1 MDAHLRAGIA
11 IFNAGGYHP
20 AHDAWE
26 AIWLDLESGTDD
38 ERFLHGLIQYTA
50 AIHHAYAGN
59 WEGLHGLAHSAS
71 DYLTGLPSPYRGV
84 VLESIRTFLS
94 AVARDP
100 AHVERVRHPPLVID
114 GTAIMPADLDFEA
127 NAVAA
132 LVLAEEEAAYEEA
145 VLADAV
151 RYARAEQETARDR
164 FTALVF
170 DFVRD
175 PGRRDLVYQ
184 RLRSHVDRRRGRE
197 NDVEGLFDER

>member
-11 IFNAGGYHP
+11 VFNTGGYHP

-26 AIWLDLESGTDD
+26 DVWLALDDGTDD

-50 AIHHAYAGN
+50 AIHHAYSGN
-59 WEGLHGLAHSAS
+59 WVGLHGLARSAGG
-71 DYLTGLPSPYRGV
+71 YLADLPSPYRGV
-84 VLESIRTFLS
+84 VLDPVRGFLA

-100 AHVERVRHPPLVID
+100 EHVERVPHPPLVID
-114 GTAIMPADLDFEA
+114 GTAITPGDLDFEA
-127 NAVAA
+127 TAVAA
-132 LVLAEEEAAYEEA
+132 MVLAEAAPAYEEA

-151 RYARAEQETARDR
+151 GYAREELDTARDR

-197 NDVEGLFDER
+197 EDVEGLFDER